1 MGCKA
6 LEEKP
11 ISLAVT
17 HYYPLEICKKSSYM
31 VTEYSHEAFR
41 EKTDTT
47 TYLQKE
53 ILEDTFTDIYSSLV
67 NKIAISV
74 SKESG
79 KNWIFDSN
87 SILENDDNSAVRT
100 KNNAR
105 KIVLSFP
112 LRECKTWDVIVF
124 NNQDVKTAI
133 EYNLDKSAST
143 VLGRQYAKSVWLDL
157 CTQIDPILTN
167 VENEGYENLTG
178 LIERRYS
185 YMETQ
190 PGKNK
195 NGIEY
200 VKTIYETNLD

>member
-1 MGCKA
+1 MGYKA

-47 TYLQKE
+47 TYWQKE
-53 ILEDTFTDIYSSLV
+53 ILEDTFTDIYSTLV

-112 LRECKTWDVIVF
+112 LRERKTWDVIVF

-143 VLGRQYAKSVWLDL
+143 GLGRQYAKSVWLDL
-157 CTQIDPILTN
+157 GTQIDPILTN

-185 YMETQ
+185 YIETQ
-190 PGKNK
+190 PGKYK